1 MKNTCFKCEKR
12 HINCHA
18 ECEKY
23 IQAKQEH
30 EDKQAA
36 IRKSK
41 YDMYNTFALKAAHVR
56 KRKKK

>member
-1 MKNTCFKCEKR
+1 MINPCKDCKDR